1 VSAVQLRDIRDQFPV
16 GLVRRQFL
24 VRALLDDTVSAEATR
39 AVSTTSS
46 EAGRAHHDWSGAAA
60 LQLRSLDVR
69 RPACSWRQRTTRSRL
84 PGASGHT
91 RDFMVALS
99 SSINNE
105 RPLHFTHVFHL
116 FSKVLA
122 PTLSNYTLE
131 NFPHD
136 VTLSPM
142 ETYS

>member
-60 LQLRSLDVR
+60 LQLRSVDVR
-69 RPACSWRQRTTRSRL
+69 RPACSWRRRRTRSLL
-84 PGASGHT
+84 PGAPTT
-91 RDFMVALS
+91 RAILWLPLS
-99 SSINNE
+99 SSINSE
-105 RPLHFTHVFHL
+105 RPLYFTHVFHP
-116 FSKVLA
+116 FSKVCSDSVELHSRKF
-122 PTLSNYTLE
+122 PT
-131 NFPHD
+131 
-136 VTLSPM
+136 
-142 ETYS
+142 